1 MTQKLLIGI
10 VFIVTLL
17 FSVQSNSDAGNKG
30 VVLGS
35 KDAPIEVIEYMSLTC
50 SHCAKFHNET
60 FPFINE
66 NYIKTSKVRFEI
78 RDFPLDGVAYRASII
93 SHCISGE
100 NSEKY
105 FGFIKYLFEQQKAWI
120 SSKDPIESLQKI
132 SAIAGLNK
140 EGFKSCLGDKL
151 ISDRVLLSRKIGED
165 KYKIN
170 STPTL
175 IINGKKYSG
184 GLDEQAFKKVADKLI
199 NNKNWLE

>member
-17 FSVQSNSDAGNKG
+17 FSIQSYSDEGNKG

-93 SHCISGE
+93 SHCISRE

-140 EGFKSCLGDKL
+140 EDFKSCLGDKL

-165 KYKIN
+165 KYKIK

>member
-140 EGFKSCLGDKL
+140 EDFKSCLGDKL

-165 KYKIN
+165 KYKIK

-199 NNKNWLE
+199 NNKN

>member
-93 SHCISGE
+93 SHCISEE

>member
-199 NNKNWLE
+199 NNKN

>member
-140 EGFKSCLGDKL
+140 EDFKSCLGDKL

-165 KYKIN
+165 KYKIK

>member
-17 FSVQSNSDAGNKG
+17 FSIQSYSDEGNKG

-66 NYIKTSKVRFEI
+66 NYIKTSKVKFEI

-93 SHCISGE
+93 SHCISRE

-120 SSKDPIESLQKI
+120 SAKDPIESLQKI

-140 EGFKSCLGDKL
+140 EDFKSCLEDKV
-151 ISDRVLLSRKIGED
+151 ISDKVLLSRKIGED

-199 NNKNWLE
+199 NNKN